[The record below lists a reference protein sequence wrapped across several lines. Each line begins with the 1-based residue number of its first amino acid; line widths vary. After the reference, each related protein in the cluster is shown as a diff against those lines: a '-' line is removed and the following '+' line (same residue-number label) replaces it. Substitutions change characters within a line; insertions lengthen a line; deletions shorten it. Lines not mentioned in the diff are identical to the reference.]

1 MDMKRIIKIIVPVL
15 LVIFLVVLLGL
26 CGGKGSDVEK
36 FKTAGDKAVKDARD
50 TSLENLRTAWDAY
63 LEADSLSKAN
73 EEPVSDELR
82 DVPKIICD
90 KLLALDADLQGKTDS
105 ASLALSETYLRFIED
120 IYKVVGKDS
129 GVKLDNYGRVVRLTH
144 DKYGEEIPTGEAIA
158 GWKVRLSDA
167 YVEEGKSAVGLWQLD
182 GNPKEKTRANSD
194 FKKALEL
201 NPQNSE
207 AEKELEKIY

>member
-1 MDMKRIIKIIVPVL
+1 MKNIIKIIVPVL
-15 LVIFLVVLLGL
+15 LGVLLVVLLCL

-36 FKTAGDKAVKDARD
+36 FKTAGDRAVKDARD

-167 YVEEGKSAVGLWQLD
+167 YVEEGKSAVELWQLD
-182 GNPKEKTRANSD
+182 GNSKEKTRANSD

-201 NPQNSE
+201 NPQNCE
-207 AEKELEKIY
+207 AEALLSKCK

>member
-26 CGGKGSDVEK
+26 CGGNGSDVEK

-167 YVEEGKSAVGLWQLD
+167 YVEEGKSAVELWQLD
-182 GNPKEKTRANSD
+182 GNSKEKTRANSD

-201 NPQNSE
+201 NPQNGE
-207 AEKELEKIY
+207 AEALLSKCK

>member
-1 MDMKRIIKIIVPVL
+1 MKRQY
-15 LVIFLVVLLGL
+15 VVLTVILIAIILIVILFYAFSSSENSGY
-26 CGGKGSDVEK
+26 KKAES
-36 FKTAGDKAVKDARD
+36 TAVVNGNSS
-50 TSLENLRTAWDAY
+50 SLDSLTMAWDAY

-105 ASLALSETYLRFIED
+105 ASLALSETYLRFIEE

-167 YVEEGKSAVGLWQLD
+167 YVEEGKSAVELWQLD

-201 NPQNSE
+201 NPQNGE
-207 AEKELEKIY
+207 AETLLSKCK

>member
-1 MDMKRIIKIIVPVL
+1 M
-15 LVIFLVVLLGL
+15 
-26 CGGKGSDVEK
+26 
-36 FKTAGDKAVKDARD
+36 
-50 TSLENLRTAWDAY
+50 
-63 LEADSLSKAN
+63 
-73 EEPVSDELR
+73 
-82 DVPKIICD
+82 
-90 KLLALDADLQGKTDS
+90 
-105 ASLALSETYLRFIED
+105 
-120 IYKVVGKDS
+120 
-129 GVKLDNYGRVVRLTH
+129 KLDNYGRVVRLTH

-167 YVEEGKSAVGLWQLD
+167 YVEEGKSAVELWQLD

>member
-1 MDMKRIIKIIVPVL
+1 MKKTIKIIVPVL

-26 CGGKGSDVEK
+26 CGGNGSDVEK

-90 KLLALDADLQGKTDS
+90 KLLALDAELQGETDS

-144 DKYGEEIPTGEAIA
+144 DKYGKEIPTGEAIA

-182 GNPKEKTRANSD
+182 GNSKEKTRANSD

>member
-26 CGGKGSDVEK
+26 CGGNGSDVEK

-50 TSLENLRTAWDAY
+50 ASLENLRTAWDAY

-182 GNPKEKTRANSD
+182 GNHKEKTRANSD

-201 NPQNSE
+201 NPQNGE
-207 AEKELEKIY
+207 AEALLSKCK

>member
-1 MDMKRIIKIIVPVL
+1 MKKTIKIIVPVIL
-15 LVIFLVVLLGL
+15 GVLLVVLLCL
-26 CGGKGSDVEK
+26 CKSSNSNVQEYGEAAEEA
-36 FKTAGDKAVKDARD
+36 TDKVKDS
-50 TSLENLRTAWDAY
+50 SLNSLIVAWDAY

-144 DKYGEEIPTGEAIA
+144 DKYGKEIPTGEAIA

-167 YVEEGKSAVGLWQLD
+167 YVEEGKSAVELWQLD